1 MRKRHSQSRFITV
14 LFVVLVIVSA
24 FIIFRN
30 NTSNEAPF
38 SDISLTFSIQEY
50 SWEEESWQD
59 RPFLISED
67 LNTPPPSNS
76 ALFIKYS
83 GDAYTVL
90 NGNKPFF
97 DTEGL
102 FPNPFM
108 KLSPLDSL
116 GRSGMAVSCVGP
128 ETLASGERE
137 STYKSN
143 PSGWH
148 SIKYD
153 FIEGGYLY
161 NRCHLLGYM
170 LTGENSKVENTITGT
185 RYLNVV
191 GMLPFEL
198 MVAQCIEENNLH
210 VMYRVTPI
218 YISDDLVAKGVIM
231 EAFSLEDDGESI
243 CFCVYVHN
251 IQPGIEIDYQTGD
264 STPSQQTTDARESSL
279 AA

>member
-1 MRKRHSQSRFITV
+1 MRKSRNQSKFITA
-14 LFVVLVIVSA
+14 LFTVLVLVSA

-30 NTSNEAPF
+30 GTADEAPS
-38 SDISLTFSIQEY
+38 SDISLTFSLEEY

-67 LNTPPPSNS
+67 LSTPPPSNI
-76 ALFIKYS
+76 ALLAKYS
-83 GDAYTVL
+83 GEPYTVL
-90 NGNKPFF
+90 NNNKPFF
-97 DTEGL
+97 NTEGL

-108 KLSPLDSL
+108 KLSPLDDL
-116 GRSGMAVSCVGP
+116 GRSGMAVGCVGP
-128 ETLASGERE
+128 ETLAEGDRE
-137 STYKSN
+137 TTYKSN

-185 RYLNVV
+185 RYLNIV

-198 MVAQCIEENNLH
+198 RIAQSIEENKIH
-210 VMYRVTPI
+210 VMYRVTPV

-231 EAFSLEDDGESI
+231 EAFSVEDDGESV

-251 IQPGIEIDYQTGD
+251 IQPGVEIDYHTGD
-264 STPSQQTTDARESSL
+264 SNPTDARESSL

>member
-1 MRKRHSQSRFITV
+1 MRKRHDQSRFITV

-24 FIIFRN
+24 FVIFRN
-30 NTSNEAPF
+30 DTPDEASS
-38 SDISLTFSIQEY
+38 SDISLTFSLGDY

-59 RPFLISED
+59 HPFVISEN
-67 LNTPPPSNS
+67 LSTPPPSNT
-76 ALFIKYS
+76 ALLIEYS

-97 DTEGL
+97 GTESL
-102 FPNPFM
+102 FTNPFM
-108 KLSPLDSL
+108 KFSPLDDL
-116 GRSGMAVSCVGP
+116 GRSGMAVGCVGP
-128 ETLASGERE
+128 ETLAEGDRE

-148 SIKYD
+148 SVKYD

-185 RYLNVV
+185 RYLNIV

-198 MVAQCIEENNLH
+198 RIARSIEENKVH
-210 VMYRVTPI
+210 VIYRVTPV

-231 EAFSLEDDGESI
+231 EAFSVEDGGESI

-251 IQPGIEIDYQTGD
+251 IQPGVEIDYHTGD
-264 STPSQQTTDARESSL
+264 STPTDARESSL

>member
-1 MRKRHSQSRFITV
+1 MRKSRNQSKFITA
-14 LFVVLVIVSA
+14 LFVVLVLVSA
-24 FIIFRN
+24 FIIFGN
-30 NTSNEAPF
+30 GNADEAP
-38 SDISLTFSIQEY
+38 SSNISLTFSLEEY

-67 LNTPPPSNS
+67 LSTPPPSNV
-76 ALFIKYS
+76 ALLTKYS
-83 GDAYTVL
+83 GEPYTVL
-90 NGNKPFF
+90 NNNKPFF
-97 DTEGL
+97 NTDGL

-108 KLSPLDSL
+108 KLSPLDDL

-128 ETLASGERE
+128 ETVASGDRE
-137 STYKSN
+137 STYKSD

-148 SIKYD
+148 SIRYD

-185 RYLNVV
+185 RYLNVA
-191 GMLPFEL
+191 GMLPFEIKI
-198 MVAQCIEENNLH
+198 AQSIEENKIH

-231 EAFSLEDDGESI
+231 EAFSVEDGGESI

-251 IQPGIEIDYQTGD
+251 IQPGVEIDYYTGD
-264 STPSQQTTDARESSL
+264 STPTDARESSL